1 MASKRKSTTPCM
13 IPVKTLVL
21 QAAGAEAPPT
31 EALPAAPQQDL
42 SPEALAVNSSC
53 SEAAQNPSSTN
64 CAVLANGHRSTLD
77 GYSYSCKYCNF
88 RSQDVTQFVGHMNSE
103 HTDFNEDPTFVC
115 TECSFPAKTPEVLSL
130 HNTKCHLGEAS
141 FVWNVAKPDNH
152 VVVEQ
157 SVPDSSSTPDLLG
170 EPIAEGTDGQ
180 AEIIITKT
188 PIMKI
193 MKGKAEAKKIHTLK
207 ENVPSQPVSEALP
220 NPSARE
226 KEVKEGDHSFVNGAV
241 PVSQASATSAKPPH
255 AANGP
260 LIGTVPVLPAG
271 IAQFLSL
278 QQQPPVHAQH
288 HTHQPLPT
296 SKSLPKV
303 MIPLSSIPTYNAAM
317 DSNSFLKNSFHKFP
331 YPTKAELCYL
341 TVVTKYPEE
350 QLKIWFTAQ
359 RLKQG
364 ISWSPEEIED
374 ARKKMFNT
382 VIQSVPQ
389 PTITVLNT
397 PLVAGAGNVQH
408 LLQAALPGHIVGQ
421 PEGTA
426 GGLLVTQPLM
436 ANGLQAPSSSLP
448 LAVTSVPKQP
458 AVAPIN
464 TVCSSTASA
473 VKVVNAAQSLLTA
486 CPSITS
492 QAFLDASIY
501 KNKKSHEQLS
511 ALKGSFCR
519 NQFPGQ
525 SEVEHLTKVTGLSTR
540 EVRKWFSDRR
550 YHCRNL
556 KGSRLMMPGDPG
568 AIIMDSV
575 PEVPFSPASKVPEV
589 TCIPT
594 AATLV
599 THPSA
604 KRQSWHQSPDFT
616 PTKYKERAPEQLRAL
631 ESSFAQNPLPLDE
644 ELDRLRTETKMTR
657 REIDSWFSERRK
669 KVNAE
674 ETMPADGGPS
684 QGEGE
689 AAEDEGGAEGLA
701 DDLRVSGENGSPEVP
716 SSHTLAER
724 KVSPIKINLKNLRV
738 TEANGKSELPGLGAC
753 EPEDDGPNK
762 LAEQPPGKVS
772 CKKTAQQRHLL
783 RQLFVQTQWPS
794 TQDYDS
800 IMAQTGLPRPEV
812 VRWFG
817 DSRYALKNGQ
827 LKWYEDYK
835 RGNFP
840 PGLLVITPGNRE
852 LLQDYYVA
860 HKTLYEQDL
869 QSLCDKTQ
877 MSSQQV
883 KQWFAEKMGEETRA
897 VADTG
902 SEDQGPGDP
911 AAIPKELG
919 DTCSEVSE
927 HSESWEP
934 SAPEASSEL
943 CDTPSPQ
950 PGRQLGKEPTGA
962 KVVLCGSG
970 EGHPG
975 VGTAFTAGGQLLFR
989 RLPGC
994 FRATGQQTSLEYNK
1008 LVQGTG
1014 HSEPTG
1020 SRLF

>member
-13 IPVKTLVL
+13 IPVKTAML
-21 QAAGAEAPPT
+21 QDASAEAQPAA
-31 EALPAAPQQDL
+31 ALPEGPQQDL
-42 SPEALAVNSSC
+42 PPEAPATS
-53 SEAAQNPSSTN
+53 SEAAQNSSSTDGS
-64 CAVLANGHRSTLD
+64 ALANGHRSTLD
-77 GYSYSCKYCNF
+77 GYLYSCKDCDF
-88 RSQDVTQFVGHMNSE
+88 RSQDLTQFVGHMNSE
-103 HTDFNEDPTFVC
+103 HTDFSKDPIFVC
-115 TECSFPAKTPEVLSL
+115 SGCNFLAKTPEGLSL
-130 HNTKCHLGEAS
+130 HNAKCHMGEAS
-141 FVWNVAKPDNH
+141 FVWNVAKTDHH

-157 SVPDSSSTPDLLG
+157 SVPESTSTLDLVG
-170 EPIAEGTDGQ
+170 EPSTEATDGQ

-193 MKGKAEAKKIHTLK
+193 MKGKTEAKKIHMLK
-207 ENVPSQPVSEALP
+207 ENVPNQPVGESLPKPSGGEA
-220 NPSARE
+220 
-226 KEVKEGDHSFVNGAV
+226 EVKEREHDFVSGAA
-241 PVSQASATSAKPPH
+241 PISQASSSSSKTSH

-260 LIGTVPVLPAG
+260 LIGSVPVLPAG
-271 IAQFLSL
+271 IAHFLSL

-397 PLVAGAGNVQH
+397 PLVASSGNVQH
-408 LLQAALPGHIVGQ
+408 LIQAAIPGHVVGQ

-426 GGLLVTQPLM
+426 GGLLVTQPVM
-436 ANGLQAPSSSLP
+436 TNGVQAPNSSLP

-458 AVAPIN
+458 TVTPIN
-464 TVCSSTASA
+464 TVCSNTASA

-556 KGSRLMMPGDPG
+556 KGSRAMVPGEP
-568 AIIMDSV
+568 ASVLIDSM
-575 PEVPFSPASKVPEV
+575 PEVPFSPSAKVPEAA
-589 TCIPT
+589 CIPT
-594 AATLV
+594 AASLAS
-599 THPSA
+599 HPAA
-604 KRQSWHQSPDFT
+604 KRQSWHQTPDFT

-644 ELDRLRTETKMTR
+644 ELDRLRSETKMTR
-657 REIDSWFSERRK
+657 REIDTWFSERRK
-669 KVNAE
+669 KVNDG
-674 ETMPADGGPS
+674 ETKKADEHAPQEG
-684 QGEGE
+684 GE
-689 AAEDEGGAEGLA
+689 AAEEEDREGDLA
-701 DDLRVSGENGSPEVP
+701 SELRAAGENGSTEMPV
-716 SSHTLAER
+716 SQTLAER

-738 TEANGKSELPGLGAC
+738 TEASGKSELPGLGAC
-753 EPEDDGPNK
+753 EPEDDGLNK
-762 LAEQPPGKVS
+762 LTEQPPGKVS
-772 CKKTAQQRHLL
+772 YKKTAQQRHLL

-840 PGLLVITPGNRE
+840 PGLLVVAPGNRE
-852 LLQDYYVA
+852 LLQDYYIT
-860 HKTLYEQDL
+860 HKMLYEEDL
-869 QSLCDKTQ
+869 QNLCDKTQ
-877 MSSQQV
+877 MSTQQV

-902 SEDQGPGDP
+902 SEDQHAGTGELVPDH
-911 AAIPKELG
+911 KSLG
-919 DTCSEVSE
+919 DTYSEVTDN
-927 HSESWEP
+927 SESWDP
-934 SAPEASSEL
+934 SAPEATSEHFDASSL
-943 CDTPSPQ
+943 Q
-950 PGRQLGKEPTGA
+950 AGLQLGKE
-962 KVVLCGSG
+962 S
-970 EGHPG
+970 
-975 VGTAFTAGGQLLFR
+975 VGTMVFLCR
-989 RLPGC
+989 
-994 FRATGQQTSLEYNK
+994 
-1008 LVQGTG
+1008 
-1014 HSEPTG
+1014 
-1020 SRLF
+1020 

>member
-1 MASKRKSTTPCM
+1 MDSEALDGTRLLSPPITVTTMASKRKSTTPCM
-13 IPVKTLVL
+13 IPVKTIVL
-21 QAAGAEAPPT
+21 QGAGV
-31 EALPAAPQQDL
+31 EALPAEALPEGLQQDP
-42 SPEALAVNSSC
+42 SPEAPA
-53 SEAAQNPSSTN
+53 PSSEVAPSSGSADGTT
-64 CAVLANGHRSTLD
+64 LANGHRSTLD
-77 GYSYSCKYCNF
+77 GYSYSCKYCDF
-88 RSQDVTQFVGHMNSE
+88 KSQDIIQFVGHISAE
-103 HTDFNEDPTFVC
+103 HTDFNKDPTFVC
-115 TECSFPAKTPEVLSL
+115 SECSFLAKTPEGLSL
-130 HNTKCHLGEAS
+130 HNAKCHSGEAS

-157 SVPDSSSTPDLLG
+157 SVPESTSTPDLLG
-170 EPIAEGTDGQ
+170 EPSTEGTDGQ

-207 ENVPSQPVSEALP
+207 ENIPSQPTGEALP
-220 NPSARE
+220 NPSAGESEAR
-226 KEVKEGDHSFVNGAV
+226 VGDHSSVNGAV
-241 PVSQASATSAKPPH
+241 PASQASTSSAKAPH

-260 LIGTVPVLPAG
+260 LMGTVPVLPAG
-271 IAQFLSL
+271 IAQFLPL
-278 QQQPPVHAQH
+278 QQPPPLHAQH
-288 HTHQPLPT
+288 HAHQPLPT
-296 SKSLPKV
+296 SKSLPRV
-303 MIPLSSIPTYNAAM
+303 MIPLSSIPTYSAAM
-317 DSNSFLKNSFHKFP
+317 DSNSFLKSSFHKFP

-382 VIQSVPQ
+382 VIQSAPQ

-397 PLVAGAGNVQH
+397 PLVASAGNVQH
-408 LLQAALPGHIVGQ
+408 LIQAALPGHVVGQ

-448 LAVTSVPKQP
+448 LAVTSVPKQSN
-458 AVAPIN
+458 VTPIN
-464 TVCSSTASA
+464 TVCSNTTSA

-556 KGSRLMMPGDPG
+556 KGSRAMMPGEQSS
-568 AIIMDSV
+568 IILDSV
-575 PEVPFSPASKVPEV
+575 PEMPFSLSSKAPEV
-589 TCIPT
+589 PCVPT
-594 AATLV
+594 AAPLAI
-599 THPSA
+599 HPSA
-604 KRQSWHQSPDFT
+604 RRQSWHQTPDFT

-657 REIDSWFSERRK
+657 REIDSWFAERRK
-669 KVNAE
+669 KLNAE
-674 ETMPADGGPS
+674 GTRKADGS
-684 QGEGE
+684 ASLEEEE
-689 AAEDEGGAEGLA
+689 AAGDEGREEDLA
-701 DDLRVSGENGSPEVP
+701 GDNDSLEVAGSCASGV
-716 SSHTLAER
+716 R

-738 TEANGKSELPGLGAC
+738 TEGNGKSDLPGLGAC
-753 EPEDDGPNK
+753 ELEDDALNK
-762 LAEQPPGKVS
+762 LAEQPPGRAS
-772 CKKTAQQRHLL
+772 YKKTAQQRHLL
-783 RQLFVQTQWPS
+783 RLLFVQTQWPS
-794 TQDYDS
+794 NQDYDS
-800 IMAQTGLPRPEV
+800 IRAQTGLPRPEV

-840 PGLLVITPGNRE
+840 PGLLLIPPGNRE
-852 LLQDYYVA
+852 LLQDYFMV
-860 HKTLYEQDL
+860 HKMLYEEDL
-869 QSLCDKTQ
+869 QGLCDKTG
-877 MSSQQV
+877 MSAQQV
-883 KQWFAEKMGEETRA
+883 KQWFAGKMGEETRA
-897 VADTG
+897 VADTV
-902 SEDQGPGDP
+902 SEDPGPGDP
-911 AAIPKELG
+911 AAVHRGMG
-919 DTCSEVSE
+919 DTYSEMSE
-927 HSESWEP
+927 NSESWEP
-934 SAPEASSEL
+934 GAPEASSEPL
-943 CDTPSPQ
+943 DTPSPLS
-950 PGRQLGKEPTGA
+950 GLQLETD
-962 KVVLCGSG
+962 
-970 EGHPG
+970 
-975 VGTAFTAGGQLLFR
+975 
-989 RLPGC
+989 
-994 FRATGQQTSLEYNK
+994 
-1008 LVQGTG
+1008 
-1014 HSEPTG
+1014 
-1020 SRLF
+1020 

>member
-13 IPVKTLVL
+13 IPVKTVVL
-21 QAAGAEAPPT
+21 QDPGGGEAPAAEP
-31 EALPAAPQQDL
+31 LPDGPQQDL
-42 SPEALAVNSSC
+42 PADAPAPSG
-53 SEAAQNPSSTN
+53 EAAQNPGSTDG
-64 CAVLANGHRSTLD
+64 AALANGHRATLD
-77 GYSYSCKYCNF
+77 GYSYSCKYCDF
-88 RSQDVTQFVGHMNSE
+88 RSQDMTRFVGHMNSE
-103 HTDFNEDPTFVC
+103 HTDFNKDPSFVC
-115 TECSFPAKTPEVLSL
+115 TECSFPAKTPEGLSL
-130 HNTKCHLGEAS
+130 HNAKCHSGEAS

-157 SVPDSSSTPDLLG
+157 NVPESTGTPDLLC
-170 EPIAEGTDGQ
+170 EPSAEGTDGQ

-193 MKGKAEAKKIHTLK
+193 MKGKAEAKKIHMLK
-207 ENVPSQPVSEALP
+207 ENVPSQPVGEAVP
-220 NPSARE
+220 TPSAGE
-226 KEVKEGDHSFVNGAV
+226 TEVKEGGHAFVNGAV
-241 PVSQASATSAKPPH
+241 PLSQASATSAKAPH

-271 IAQFLSL
+271 LAQFLPL
-278 QQQPPVHAQH
+278 QPPPHVRAQH
-288 HTHQPLPT
+288 HAHPPPPS

-382 VIQSVPQ
+382 VIQPVPQ

-397 PLVAGAGNVQH
+397 PLVASAGNVQH
-408 LLQAALPGHIVGQ
+408 LIQAALPGHVVGQ

-436 ANGLQAPSSSLP
+436 ANGLQAPNSSLP

-464 TVCSSTASA
+464 TVCSNTTSA

-556 KGSRLMMPGDPG
+556 KGSRAMMPGDPG
-568 AIIMDSV
+568 SVLLDSV
-575 PEVPFSPASKVPEV
+575 PDAPFSPAPKAPEV
-589 TCIPT
+589 TCVPP
-594 AATLV
+594 AATLAA
-599 THPSA
+599 HPSA
-604 KRQSWHQSPDFT
+604 KRQSWHQIPDFT
-616 PTKYKERAPEQLRAL
+616 PTKYRERAPEQLRAL

-674 ETMPADGGPS
+674 ETTKADGIS
-684 QGEGE
+684 SLEEGE
-689 AAEDEGGAEGLA
+689 AVEDEGGADDSLG
-701 DDLRVSGENGSPEVP
+701 DLRVPGENGSPEVP
-716 SSHTLAER
+716 SSYTLAER

-738 TEANGKSELPGLGAC
+738 TEANGKGELPGLGSC
-753 EPEDDGPNK
+753 EPEDDGPSK

-794 TQDYDS
+794 AQDYDS
-800 IMAQTGLPRPEV
+800 IVAQTGLPRPEV

-827 LKWYEDYK
+827 LRWYEDYK

-840 PGLLVITPGNRE
+840 PGLLVVAPGSRE
-852 LLQDYYVA
+852 LLQDYCVT
-860 HKTLYEQDL
+860 HKTLCEEDL

-883 KQWFAEKMGEETRA
+883 KQWFAEKAGEEIRA
-897 VADTG
+897 AADTG
-902 SEDQGPGDP
+902 GEDQGPGDP
-911 AAIPKELG
+911 AAVHKGLG
-919 DTCSEVSE
+919 DTYSEVSE
-927 HSESWEP
+927 NSESWEP
-934 SAPEASSEL
+934 SAPEASSEP

-950 PGRQLGKEPTGA
+950 AGRQLETD
-962 KVVLCGSG
+962 
-970 EGHPG
+970 
-975 VGTAFTAGGQLLFR
+975 
-989 RLPGC
+989 
-994 FRATGQQTSLEYNK
+994 
-1008 LVQGTG
+1008 
-1014 HSEPTG
+1014 
-1020 SRLF
+1020 

>member
-13 IPVKTLVL
+13 IPVKTVVL
-21 QAAGAEAPPT
+21 QDASAEAQPS
-31 EALPAAPQQDL
+31 EALHEGPQQDL
-42 SPEALAVNSSC
+42 PSEAPATS
-53 SEAAQNPSSTN
+53 SEAAQNSSSTDGT
-64 CAVLANGHRSTLD
+64 ALANGHRSTLD
-77 GYSYSCKYCNF
+77 GYSYSCKYCDF
-88 RSQDVTQFVGHMNSE
+88 RSQDITQFMGHMNSE
-103 HTDFNEDPTFVC
+103 HTDFNKDPTFIC
-115 TECSFPAKTPEVLSL
+115 TECSFLAKTPEGLSL
-130 HNTKCHLGEAS
+130 HNAKCHSGEAS
-141 FVWNVAKPDNH
+141 FGWNVAKLDNH

-157 SVPDSSSTPDLLG
+157 SVPESTSTPDLLA
-170 EPIAEGTDGQ
+170 EPNAEGTDGQ

-193 MKGKAEAKKIHTLK
+193 MKGKPEAKKIHTLK
-207 ENVPSQPVSEALP
+207 ENVPSQPVGEALP
-220 NPSARE
+220 NPLAGE
-226 KEVKEGDHSFVNGAV
+226 TEVKEGDHSFVNGAV
-241 PVSQASATSAKPPH
+241 PVSQASTNSAKTPH
-255 AANGP
+255 VANGP

-288 HTHQPLPT
+288 HAHQPLPT

-397 PLVAGAGNVQH
+397 PLVANAGNVQH
-408 LLQAALPGHIVGQ
+408 LIQAALPGHVVGQ

-448 LAVTSVPKQP
+448 VAVTSIPKQP
-458 AVAPIN
+458 TVAPIN
-464 TVCSSTASA
+464 TVCSNTTSA

-556 KGSRLMMPGDPG
+556 KGSRAMMAGDHG
-568 AIIMDSV
+568 SILIDSV
-575 PEVPFSPASKVPEV
+575 PEVPFSPSSKAPEV

-594 AATLV
+594 AATLA
-599 THPSA
+599 TYPSA
-604 KRQSWHQSPDFT
+604 KRQSWHQTPDFT

-669 KVNAE
+669 KANAE
-674 ETMPADGGPS
+674 ETKKTDESAS
-684 QGEGE
+684 QGEEE
-689 AAEDEGGAEGLA
+689 AAEGEGGEEDLA
-701 DDLRVSGENGSPEVP
+701 SDLRVLGENGSPETP
-716 SSHTLAER
+716 GNHTLAER

-738 TEANGKSELPGLGAC
+738 TEANGKSELPGLGTC
-753 EPEDDGPNK
+753 EPEDDGLSK
-762 LAEQPPGKVS
+762 LAEQPPGRVS
-772 CKKTAQQRHLL
+772 YKKTAQQRHLL

-794 TQDYDS
+794 NQDYDS

-840 PGLLVITPGNRE
+840 PGLLVIAPGNRE
-852 LLQDYYVA
+852 LLQDYYMT
-860 HKTLYEQDL
+860 HKMLYEEDL

-911 AAIPKELG
+911 AAVHKGMGE
-919 DTCSEVSE
+919 TYSEVSE
-927 HSESWEP
+927 NSESWEP
-934 SAPEASSEL
+934 SAPEASSEPF
-943 CDTPSPQ
+943 DTPSPQ
-950 PGRQLGKEPTGA
+950 AGLQLGKESMGA
-962 KVVLCGSG
+962 MAMLCWY
-970 EGHPG
+970 G
-975 VGTAFTAGGQLLFR
+975 VGGTHGWALNLLHGGIC
-989 RLPGC
+989 C
-994 FRATGQQTSLEYNK
+994 F
-1008 LVQGTG
+1008 
-1014 HSEPTG
+1014 
-1020 SRLF
+1020 

>member
-13 IPVKTLVL
+13 IPVKTVVL
-21 QAAGAEAPPT
+21 QGASTEVQPVETLPEGPQKDLPSEAPD
-31 EALPAAPQQDL
+31 A
-42 SPEALAVNSSC
+42 S
-53 SEAAQNPSSTN
+53 SEAAPNSSITDGST
-64 CAVLANGHRSTLD
+64 LANGHRSTLD
-77 GYSYSCKYCNF
+77 GYVYSCKDCDF
-88 RSQDVTQFVGHMNSE
+88 RSQDMTQFVGHMNSE
-103 HTDFNEDPTFVC
+103 HTDFNKDPHFIC
-115 TECSFPAKTPEVLSL
+115 TGCSFLAKTPEGLSL
-130 HNTKCHLGEAS
+130 HNAKCHSGEAS
-141 FVWNVAKPDNH
+141 FLWNVTRPDNH

-157 SVPDSSSTPDLLG
+157 NVPENTSTSDLAG
-170 EPIAEGTDGQ
+170 ESTTDGTDGQ

-193 MKGKAEAKKIHTLK
+193 MKGKAEAKKIHMLK
-207 ENVPSQPVSEALP
+207 ENAPNQPVGEALP
-220 NPSARE
+220 KPLAGE
-226 KEVKEGDHSFVNGAV
+226 AEVKEGDHTFTNGAA
-241 PVSQASATSAKPPH
+241 PVSQAPASSSKPTH

-296 SKSLPKV
+296 SKALPKV

-397 PLVAGAGNVQH
+397 PLVASTGNVQH
-408 LLQAALPGHIVGQ
+408 LIQATLPGHVVGQ

-436 ANGLQAPSSSLP
+436 ANGLQASSSSLP
-448 LAVTSVPKQP
+448 LTTASVPKP
-458 AVAPIN
+458 TVAPIN
-464 TVCSSTASA
+464 TVCSNTASA

-556 KGSRLMMPGDPG
+556 KGSRAMMPGEHGPVL
-568 AIIMDSV
+568 IDSV
-575 PEVPFSPASKVPEV
+575 PEVPFSLSSKVPEV

-594 AATLV
+594 ATSLASHPAT
-599 THPSA
+599 
-604 KRQSWHQSPDFT
+604 KRQSWHQTPDFT
-616 PTKYKERAPEQLRAL
+616 PTKYKERAPEQLRVL
-631 ESSFAQNPLPLDE
+631 ESSFAQNPLPPEE
-644 ELDRLRTETKMTR
+644 ELDRLRSETKMTR
-657 REIDSWFSERRK
+657 REIDGWFSERRK

-674 ETMPADGGPS
+674 ETKKTDGQVP
-684 QGEGE
+684 QEEEG
-689 AAEDEGGAEGLA
+689 AENEGGDEELA
-701 DDLRVSGENGSPEVP
+701 SELRVPGENGSPEMFL
-716 SSHTLAER
+716 SHTLAER

-738 TEANGKSELPGLGAC
+738 TEASGKNELPGLGVC
-753 EPEDDGPNK
+753 EPEEDGLNK
-762 LAEQPPGKVS
+762 LVEQPPGKVS
-772 CKKTAQQRHLL
+772 YKKTAQQRHLL

-794 TQDYDS
+794 NQDYDS

-840 PGLLVITPGNRE
+840 PGLLIIAPGNRE
-852 LLQDYYVA
+852 LLQDYYMT
-860 HKTLYEQDL
+860 HKMLCEEDL
-869 QSLCDKTQ
+869 QTLCDKTQ
-877 MSSQQV
+877 MSAQQKQTEFVLITV
-883 KQWFAEKMGEETRA
+883 KNRPVWDA
-897 VADTG
+897 VYHVEGPNLPCIILMASCQAPKRDFGGLTEPGTCRCPNHPLPDTSKQVARG
-902 SEDQGPGDP
+902 SHQPILPLCRTSPLPPGDK
-911 AAIPKELG
+911 A
-919 DTCSEVSE
+919 
-927 HSESWEP
+927 
-934 SAPEASSEL
+934 
-943 CDTPSPQ
+943 
-950 PGRQLGKEPTGA
+950 
-962 KVVLCGSG
+962 
-970 EGHPG
+970 
-975 VGTAFTAGGQLLFR
+975 
-989 RLPGC
+989 
-994 FRATGQQTSLEYNK
+994 
-1008 LVQGTG
+1008 VQIT
-1014 HSEPTG
+1014 
-1020 SRLF
+1020 

>member
-13 IPVKTLVL
+13 IPVKAVVL
-21 QAAGAEAPPT
+21 QAPSAEAQPA
-31 EALPAAPQQDL
+31 EALPEGPQQDL
-42 SPEALAVNSSC
+42 PPDAPAASG
-53 SEAAQNPSSTN
+53 EAAQNSSSTDG
-64 CAVLANGHRSTLD
+64 AALANGHRATLD
-77 GYSYSCKYCNF
+77 GYSYSCKYCDF
-88 RSQDVTQFVGHMNSE
+88 RSQDMTQFVGHMNSE
-103 HTDFNEDPTFVC
+103 HTDFNKDPSFVC
-115 TECSFPAKTPEVLSL
+115 TECSFPAKTPEGLSL
-130 HNTKCHLGEAS
+130 HNAKCHSGHAS

-157 SVPDSSSTPDLLG
+157 SVPESTSTPDLLG
-170 EPIAEGTDGQ
+170 EPNAEGTDGQ

-207 ENVPSQPVSEALP
+207 ENVPNQPVGEALP
-220 NPSARE
+220 TSSAGE
-226 KEVKEGDHSFVNGAV
+226 AEVKEGDHSFVNGAV
-241 PVSQASATSAKPPH
+241 PVSQASATPTKAPH
-255 AANGP
+255 TANGP
-260 LIGTVPVLPAG
+260 LTGTVPVLPAG
-271 IAQFLSL
+271 IAQFLPL
-278 QQQPPVHAQH
+278 QQQPPVRAQH
-288 HTHQPLPT
+288 HAHPPPPT

-397 PLVAGAGNVQH
+397 PLVANAGNVQH
-408 LLQAALPGHIVGQ
+408 LIQAALPGHVVGQ

-464 TVCSSTASA
+464 TVCSNTTSA

-556 KGSRLMMPGDPG
+556 KGSRAMMPGDPG
-568 AIIMDSV
+568 SVIIDSV
-575 PEVPFSPASKVPEV
+575 PDVPFSPASKAPEV
-589 TCIPT
+589 TCVPP
-594 AATLV
+594 AATLA

-604 KRQSWHQSPDFT
+604 KRQSWHQIPDFT
-616 PTKYKERAPEQLRAL
+616 STKYRERAPEQLRAL

-674 ETMPADGGPS
+674 ETMKADGSGS
-684 QGEGE
+684 LEEGE
-689 AAEDEGGAEGLA
+689 AAEDEGGADILA
-701 DDLRVSGENGSPEVP
+701 GDLRVPGENGSLEMP
-716 SSHTLAER
+716 SSHMLAER

-738 TEANGKSELPGLGAC
+738 TEANGKSELPGLGPC

-794 TQDYDS
+794 AQDYDS
-800 IMAQTGLPRPEV
+800 IVAQTGLPRPEV

-827 LKWYEDYK
+827 LRWYEDYK

-840 PGLLVITPGNRE
+840 PGLLVMAPGTRE
-852 LLQDYYVA
+852 LLQDYCLT
-860 HKTLYEQDL
+860 HKTLSEEDL

-883 KQWFAEKMGEETRA
+883 KQWFAEKVGEEIRV

-902 SEDQGPGDP
+902 GEDQGPGDP
-911 AAIPKELG
+911 AAVHKGLG
-919 DTCSEVSE
+919 DTYSEVSE
-927 HSESWEP
+927 NSESWEP
-934 SAPEASSEL
+934 SVPEASSEP

-950 PGRQLGKEPTGA
+950 AGRQLETD
-962 KVVLCGSG
+962 
-970 EGHPG
+970 
-975 VGTAFTAGGQLLFR
+975 
-989 RLPGC
+989 
-994 FRATGQQTSLEYNK
+994 
-1008 LVQGTG
+1008 
-1014 HSEPTG
+1014 
-1020 SRLF
+1020 

>member
-1 MASKRKSTTPCM
+1 MW
-13 IPVKTLVL
+13 
-21 QAAGAEAPPT
+21 
-31 EALPAAPQQDL
+31 
-42 SPEALAVNSSC
+42 
-53 SEAAQNPSSTN
+53 PSQT
-64 CAVLANGHRSTLD
+64 
-77 GYSYSCKYCNF
+77 
-88 RSQDVTQFVGHMNSE
+88 
-103 HTDFNEDPTFVC
+103 
-115 TECSFPAKTPEVLSL
+115 
-130 HNTKCHLGEAS
+130 
-141 FVWNVAKPDNH
+141 
-152 VVVEQ
+152 
-157 SVPDSSSTPDLLG
+157 
-170 EPIAEGTDGQ
+170 
-180 AEIIITKT
+180 
-188 PIMKI
+188 IMKI

-207 ENVPSQPVSEALP
+207 ENAPSQPAGEALP
-220 NPSARE
+220 NTPAGE
-226 KEVKEGDHSFVNGAV
+226 KGVKEGDHSFVNGAV
-241 PVSQASATSAKPPH
+241 PVTQASTSSAKPPH
-255 AANGP
+255 TANGP
-260 LIGTVPVLPAG
+260 LLGTVPVLPAG

-288 HTHQPLPT
+288 HAHQPLPT
-296 SKSLPKV
+296 AKSLPKV

-397 PLVAGAGNVQH
+397 PLVASAGNVQH
-408 LLQAALPGHIVGQ
+408 LIQAALPGHVVGQ

-464 TVCSSTASA
+464 TVCSNTTSA

-556 KGSRLMMPGDPG
+556 KGSRPLVPGEPG
-568 AIIMDSV
+568 SIIMDSM
-575 PEVPFSPASKVPEV
+575 PEVPFSPVPKTPEV
-589 TCIPT
+589 TCLPT
-594 AATLV
+594 AATLA
-599 THPSA
+599 THPCA
-604 KRQSWHQSPDFT
+604 KRQSWHQTPDFT

-669 KVNAE
+669 KLNAE
-674 ETMPADGGPS
+674 ETTRADGS
-684 QGEGE
+684 ACQEEEE
-689 AAEDEGGAEGLA
+689 AAEDEGGAEESPC
-701 DDLRVSGENGSPEVP
+701 DLRVPGENGSPEVP
-716 SSHTLAER
+716 GSHTLAER

-738 TEANGKSELPGLGAC
+738 TEANGKSELPGLVAC
-753 EPEDDGPNK
+753 DPEEDGSTKPAAQ
-762 LAEQPPGKVS
+762 LPAKVS
-772 CKKTAQQRHLL
+772 YKKTAQQRHVL

-794 TQDYDS
+794 TQDYDN

-840 PGLLVITPGNRE
+840 PGLLVIAPGNRE
-852 LLQDYYVA
+852 LLQDYYMTRNVL
-860 HKTLYEQDL
+860 HEEDL

-877 MSSQQV
+877 MSPQQV

-902 SEDQGPGDP
+902 SEDQGTGDP
-911 AAIPKELG
+911 AAAHRGPG

-927 HSESWEP
+927 NSGPWEP
-934 SAPEASSEL
+934 SAPEANSEP

-950 PGRQLGKEPTGA
+950 AGHQLETD
-962 KVVLCGSG
+962 
-970 EGHPG
+970 
-975 VGTAFTAGGQLLFR
+975 
-989 RLPGC
+989 
-994 FRATGQQTSLEYNK
+994 
-1008 LVQGTG
+1008 
-1014 HSEPTG
+1014 
-1020 SRLF
+1020 

>member
-13 IPVKTLVL
+13 IPVKTVVL
-21 QAAGAEAPPT
+21 QGAST
-31 EALPAAPQQDL
+31 EAQPVDTLPEGPQQDL
-42 SPEALAVNSSC
+42 P
-53 SEAAQNPSSTN
+53 SEAPAASSEAVPNPSSTDGS
-64 CAVLANGHRSTLD
+64 ALANGHRSTLD
-77 GYSYSCKYCNF
+77 GYVYSCKDCDF
-88 RSQDVTQFVGHMNSE
+88 RSQDMTQFVGHMNSE
-103 HTDFNEDPTFVC
+103 HTDFNKDPNFVC
-115 TECSFPAKTPEVLSL
+115 TGCNFLAKTPEGLSL
-130 HNTKCHLGEAS
+130 HNAKCHSGEAS
-141 FVWNVAKPDNH
+141 FLWNVTTPDNH
-152 VVVEQ
+152 MVVEQ
-157 SVPDSSSTPDLLG
+157 NVPESPGTCDLAG
-170 EPIAEGTDGQ
+170 ESATEGIDGQ

-193 MKGKAEAKKIHTLK
+193 MKGKAEAKKIHMLK
-207 ENVPSQPVSEALP
+207 ENAPNQPVGEALP
-220 NPSARE
+220 KPLTGEA
-226 KEVKEGDHSFVNGAV
+226 EVKEGDHTFANGAA
-241 PVSQASATSAKPPH
+241 PVSQASASSSKPPH

-296 SKSLPKV
+296 SKALPKV

-397 PLVAGAGNVQH
+397 PLVASTGNVQH
-408 LLQAALPGHIVGQ
+408 LIQAALPGHVVGQ

-436 ANGLQAPSSSLP
+436 TNGLQGSSSSLP
-448 LAVTSVPKQP
+448 LTTASVPKST
-458 AVAPIN
+458 VAPIN
-464 TVCSSTASA
+464 TVCSNTTSA

-492 QAFLDASIY
+492 QAFLDANIY

-556 KGSRLMMPGDPG
+556 KGSRTMMPGEHG
-568 AIIMDSV
+568 SVLIDSV
-575 PEVPFSPASKVPEV
+575 PEVPFPLSSKVPEV

-594 AATLV
+594 TTSLASHPAT
-599 THPSA
+599 
-604 KRQSWHQSPDFT
+604 KRQSWHQTPDFT
-616 PTKYKERAPEQLRAL
+616 PTKYKERAPEQLRVL
-631 ESSFAQNPLPLDE
+631 ESSFAQNPLPPEE
-644 ELDRLRTETKMTR
+644 ELDRLRSETKMTR
-657 REIDSWFSERRK
+657 REIDGWFSERRK

-674 ETMPADGGPS
+674 DTKKA
-684 QGEGE
+684 EGQVYQE
-689 AAEDEGGAEGLA
+689 EEEGAEVEGGDEELA
-701 DDLRVSGENGSPEVP
+701 SELRVLGENGSPEMFL
-716 SSHTLAER
+716 SHTLAER

-738 TEANGKSELPGLGAC
+738 TEASGKNELPGLGVC
-753 EPEDDGPNK
+753 ETEEDGLNK
-762 LAEQPPGKVS
+762 LVEQPPGKVS
-772 CKKTAQQRHLL
+772 YKKTAQQRHLL

-794 TQDYDS
+794 NQDYDS

-840 PGLLVITPGNRE
+840 PGLLVIAPGNRE
-852 LLQDYYVA
+852 LLQDYYMT
-860 HKTLYEQDL
+860 HKMLCEGDL
-869 QSLCDKTQ
+869 QTLCDKTQ
-877 MSSQQV
+877 MSAQQV

-897 VADTG
+897 VADTS
-902 SEDQGPGDP
+902 SEDKGPGTGEP
-911 AAIPKELG
+911 VAVHRVLG
-919 DTCSEVSE
+919 DAYSEMSE
-927 HSESWEP
+927 NSESWEP
-934 SAPEASSEL
+934 SAPEASSEPF
-943 CDTPSPQ
+943 DTLSPQ
-950 PGRQLGKEPTGA
+950 SGRQLGKGLMGFMHDFPLNLREDTVTEWAQGA
-962 KVVLCGSG
+962 
-970 EGHPG
+970 
-975 VGTAFTAGGQLLFR
+975 GTVASK
-989 RLPGC
+989 
-994 FRATGQQTSLEYNK
+994 AT
-1008 LVQGTG
+1008 
-1014 HSEPTG
+1014 
-1020 SRLF
+1020 